1 MTSAVEAADLLER
14 PLPRAKRDPIGYAAA
29 RTLEALL
36 ESILALEFLER
47 GFTRNAAGKAF
58 QAWKAL
64 IGALLA
70 LEAERLAK
78 LVHKESEKK
87 WLLEKGVARV
97 PTARLK
103 PLSELLEELGYRHIS
118 LYTTVALALH
128 SYQYHGP
135 DPSAELTPYPARESA
150 ARDTRLLLS
159 QLAELIE
166 SRVKEALVKQD
177 AWKPEHQQALQELKQ
192 RLRAEY
198 DGEAGATA
206 SRKTG

>member
-1 MTSAVEAADLLER
+1 MTGMEDAASLLER
-14 PLPRAKRDPIGYAAA
+14 PLPRAKRDPVGYAAA
-29 RTLEALL
+29 RALEALL

-70 LEAERLAK
+70 LEAERIAK
-78 LVHKESEKK
+78 LLRREDERK

-103 PLSELLEELGYRHIS
+103 PLSELLEGLGYRYIS

-135 DPSAELTPYPARESA
+135 DPSAEL
-150 ARDTRLLLS
+150 
-159 QLAELIE
+159 IE
-166 SRVKEALVKQD
+166 SRVKEALMKQG
-177 AWKPEHQQALQELKQ
+177 AWKPEHQRALQELKQ
-192 RLRAEY
+192 RLQAEY
-198 DGEAGATA
+198 HREADTTT
-206 SRKTG
+206 SKQ